1 MWPVCFRRLD
11 NFVMCEGMMDDD
23 LKDQLSLFG
32 QQEEPPRS
40 APPKVAPVGAPPKST
55 SKGAKG
61 SVTTRQPGS
70 AVPVVK
76 AAKTG
81 KVARARVASK
91 APAKTYAA
99 GLVPAGDVRLTINIR
114 QDLHLR
120 LKIAAA
126 HGRTTIGEII
136 EELVEQ
142 YVGGG
147 GRGPLN

>member
-1 MWPVCFRRLD
+1 
-11 NFVMCEGMMDDD
+11 MDEL

-32 QQEEPPRS
+32 QLEESPGKVR
-40 APPKVAPVGAPPKST
+40 PKVVEVERAPAKKASRRGAEKGTKIGKPAPAASRKS
-55 SKGAKG
+55 S
-61 SVTTRQPGS
+61 
-70 AVPVVK
+70 K
-76 AAKTG
+76 AAGAQMTP
-81 KVARARVASK
+81 K

-142 YVGGG
+142 YVA
-147 GRGPLN
+147 